1 MNLKEVDVS
10 CEITGGM
17 DKSPL
22 AGEGLPR
29 PRRLAGIET
38 IRSDFIALLNP
49 VPVIPLHHVVVL
61 LLRLHYALVD
71 PLGTEVDEALIWR
84 DALAGTGIADEHEL
98 REVRAAINA
107 WTGTAKD
114 RLCVELIAAVGGA
127 WPAVEAAL
135 GIGKVV
141 EASGRIS
148 QCR

>member
-10 CEITGGM
+10 RQITGYL

-29 PRRLAGIET
+29 PRGLAGIET
-38 IRSDFIALLNP
+38 FGSDFIALLNP

-61 LLRLHYALVD
+61 LPRLQHALVD
-71 PLGTEVDEALIWR
+71 PLGTEVDEALLWR
-84 DALAGTGIADEHEL
+84 DALARTGIADEHEL
-98 REVRAAINA
+98 REIGALINSR
-107 WTGTAKD
+107 TGTTKD
-114 RLCVELIAAVGGA
+114 RLRVELIAAVGGTR
-127 WPAVEAAL
+127 PSVEAAL

-148 QCR
+148 QCC